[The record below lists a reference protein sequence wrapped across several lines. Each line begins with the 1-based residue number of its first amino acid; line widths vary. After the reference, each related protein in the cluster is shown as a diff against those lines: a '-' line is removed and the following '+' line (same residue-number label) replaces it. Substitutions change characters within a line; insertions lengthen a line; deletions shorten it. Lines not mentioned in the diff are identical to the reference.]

1 MSRQLTR
8 LPEVVVMLGN
18 ASHPASSALAATVLR
33 VSLGVVFLAHAGA
46 KWFIF
51 TLDGTA
57 RFFVAHGFP
66 GWTATPV
73 FAMEL
78 LGGLALIAGLRV
90 RLVSLALLPVLLGA
104 FASHAS
110 LGWMFTNP
118 GGGWEYVAFL
128 IMALATQVLLGS
140 GAFAVDGVL
149 ARNASVNHGSVAQTS
164 TS

>member
-1 MSRQLTR
+1 MSRQLIR
-8 LPEVVVMLGN
+8 SPEVVVMLGN
-18 ASHPASSALAATVLR
+18 ASNPHSSALAATVLR

-46 KWFIF
+46 KYFLF

-104 FASHAS
+104 FVSHVS

-128 IMALATQVLLGS
+128 IMALITQVLLGS
-140 GAFAVDGVL
+140 GAFAMDGVL
-149 ARNASVNHGSVAQTS
+149 ARSATPTHGSVAQTS